1 MNINIILFLV
11 ILFLFLLLFSI
22 NYRTNEFFKSNYKL
36 KFVHIP
42 KTAGTSIENIAL
54 KHNIKWGANEWGKK
68 DYNEKLIKEHNNCF
82 TLDKPWIHLKSN
94 YTSDNNKCSPW
105 HIPPS
110 KLGRNIYNE
119 NDKLFCVVR
128 NPYNKI
134 VSEYKKH
141 RSKNIS
147 KNELNKF
154 VKNYINN
161 TNIYNNLFN
170 CHLIPQHEYTHG
182 YIKCDHI
189 LKYENLHDEFKE
201 LMEKY
206 NLGHI
211 KLDKN
216 DNKSSNKL
224 NRNDLTLESKDI
236 IYNFYKKDFQLFN
249 YPK

>member
-1 MNINIILFLV
+1 MNKNIIVFLV
-11 ILFLFLLLFSI
+11 ICLLYVCYYK
-22 NYRTNEFFKSNYKL
+22 NNEFFKSNYKL

-68 DYNEKLIKEHNNCF
+68 DKNRKLIEREKLGLSNY
-82 TLDKPWIHLKSN
+82 PWIHLKSN
-94 YTSDNNKCSPW
+94 YSISNNKCSPW

-110 KLGRNIYNE
+110 KMGRNIYKE
-119 NDKLFCVVR
+119 NNKLFCVVR

-134 VSEYKKH
+134 VSEYNWKYNAK
-141 RSKNIS
+141 SN
-147 KNELNKF
+147 NELNKF
-154 VKNYINN
+154 VKDYINN
-161 TNIYNNLFN
+161 TNIYNNLFD

-182 YIKCDHI
+182 SIKCDHI

-206 NLGHI
+206 NLAYI
-211 KLDKN
+211 KLDKH
-216 DNKSSNKL
+216 DNKSNNKL
-224 NRNDLTLESKDI
+224 NVNDLTQESKDI
-236 IYNFYKKDFQLFN
+236 IYKLYKKDFQLFN